1 MLTLFGGRN
10 RFCSGISRRELLR
23 VGGLGIAGLTLSDLF
38 RLRAASAADATRAK
52 NVIMI
57 NLPGGPSHLDMFD
70 PKPDAP
76 AEIRGEFKA
85 IDTKV
90 TGLQF
95 CELLPKM
102 AGMADRLTVLRSVR
116 NTSEEHSSSHLYTG
130 YWNVERAVIGDRP
143 SIGSVLWKV
152 KGHPDPLTPGY
163 VTLNRND
170 RDSGTGAGYL
180 EAMYEPLFASGPGKE
195 DLNPKLKP
203 YRIDARRRLLHQV
216 DEYRASALESHGVEE
231 KDAFTSR
238 ALDVL
243 SSTKTRDAFDLRKE
257 SDDTRKIY
265 KGAENF
271 LTARRLIE
279 AGVNFVGLDFGGW
292 DTHSDNFK
300 TLKTQLPQLDTA
312 YTQLLK
318 ELDERGLLKETLVVM
333 WGEFGR
339 TPKVNS
345 GAGRDHWPAVMSA
358 VMAGGGVKAG
368 TVIGSTDATGAAP
381 AERPLHVRNVVASI
395 YSALGIDP
403 KMTFIDRQNRPV
415 ALIAEEEPIGEL
427 FHGSVTPG

>member
-1 MLTLFGGRN
+1 MLTFFGAPN
-10 RFCSGISRRELLR
+10 RFCSGLTRRELLR
-23 VGGLGIAGLTLSDLF
+23 VGGLGIAGLTLPELF
-38 RLRAASAADATRAK
+38 RLRAATAAEPARAK

-57 NLPGGPSHLDMFD
+57 NLPGGPSHIDTFD

-76 AEIRGEFKA
+76 AEIRGEFKT

-90 TGLQF
+90 AGLRF

-102 AGMADRLTVLRSVR
+102 AGIADRLTVLRSVR
-116 NTSEEHSSSHLYTG
+116 NTAEEHSSSHLMTG

-180 EAMYEPLFASGPGKE
+180 EAVYEPLFASGPGRD
-195 DLNPKLKP
+195 DLSPKLKP
-203 YRIDARRRLLHQV
+203 ARIDARRRLLHHV
-216 DEYRASALESHGVEE
+216 DEYRASVLESRGIEE
-231 KDAFTSR
+231 KDAFTTR

-243 SSTKTRDAFDLRKE
+243 SSTRTRDAFDLSKETEDVRKA
-257 SDDTRKIY
+257 Y
-265 KGAENF
+265 KGVENF
-271 LTARRLIE
+271 LTARRLVE
-279 AGVNFVGLDFGGW
+279 AGVNFVALDFGGW
-292 DTHSDNFK
+292 DTHTANFT

-312 YTQLLK
+312 YTLLLRDL
-318 ELDERGLLKETLVVM
+318 EDRGLLKETLVVM

-339 TPKVNS
+339 TPKVND

-358 VMAGGGVKAG
+358 VMAGGGLKTGMAVGA
-368 TVIGSTDATGAAP
+368 TDATGAAP
-381 AERPLHVRNVVASI
+381 SERPVHVRNVVASI
-395 YSALGIDP
+395 YQALGIDP

-415 ALIAEEEPIGEL
+415 ALIAEEEPITEL
-427 FHGSVTPG
+427 F